1 MAEKQSNKDRLKEI
15 TDGIEQG
22 IRELF
27 DSDQYRRYLS
37 TMSRFHRYSL
47 NNVMLIHMQRPD
59 ATLVAGFNKWR
70 DQFGRNVKKGE
81 KGIKIIAPTPFKKKV
96 EKVKLDPDTQAPMLD
111 RDGNAIME
119 EKEIQIPLFKVV
131 SVFDVSQTE
140 GKPLPEL
147 VSNLNGSVQQY
158 EIFMEALRRS
168 SPVPIEI
175 KPIGRDSDGFFS
187 LTDQSITIRAG
198 MSEVQT
204 VCAAIHEIA
213 HSKLHNYDKAEDV
226 SPWKIVMVSDGGT
239 KRDYKPALENPS
251 SASKIF
257 CRELDIRVAQIME
270 PDVRQSRLFQ
280 QHLHPVVGGTG
291 SHRFLRGQWFREDP
305 LTDGVFFPLL

>member
-1 MAEKQSNKDRLKEI
+1 MRRNAPVQEMVYHLCRGSYFCIRKEFTMAEKQSNKDRLKEI

-59 ATLVAGFNKWR
+59 ATLVAGFNKWC

-119 EKEIQIPLFKVV
+119 EKEIP
-131 SVFDVSQTE
+131 
-140 GKPLPEL
+140 
-147 VSNLNGSVQQY
+147 
-158 EIFMEALRRS
+158 
-168 SPVPIEI
+168 
-175 KPIGRDSDGFFS
+175 
-187 LTDQSITIRAG
+187 
-198 MSEVQT
+198 
-204 VCAAIHEIA
+204 
-213 HSKLHNYDKAEDV
+213 
-226 SPWKIVMVSDGGT
+226 
-239 KRDYKPALENPS
+239 
-251 SASKIF
+251 
-257 CRELDIRVAQIME
+257 
-270 PDVRQSRLFQ
+270 
-280 QHLHPVVGGTG
+280 
-291 SHRFLRGQWFREDP
+291 
-305 LTDGVFFPLL
+305 

>member
-168 SPVPIEI
+168 SPVPMEI
-175 KPIGRDSDGFFS
+175 KPISRDSDGFFS

-239 KRDYKPALENPS
+239 KRDYTEMRGYLAADET
-251 SASKIF
+251 
-257 CRELDIRVAQIME
+257 ELRD
-270 PDVRQSRLFQ
+270 
-280 QHLHPVVGGTG
+280 
-291 SHRFLRGQWFREDP
+291 
-305 LTDGVFFPLL
+305 LTDSSIGKLRQMSDADYEALDLFPDFDKEDTDAE

>member
-1 MAEKQSNKDRLKEI
+1 MQEMVYHLCRGSYFCIGKEFTMAEKQSNKDRLKEI

-119 EKEIQIPLFKVV
+119 EKEIQIPLFKVLEILMNLWQKAL
-131 SVFDVSQTE
+131 SGDRA
-140 GKPLPEL
+140 KP
-147 VSNLNGSVQQY
+147 
-158 EIFMEALRRS
+158 
-168 SPVPIEI
+168 
-175 KPIGRDSDGFFS
+175 GRDPG
-187 LTDQSITIRAG
+187 R
-198 MSEVQT
+198 V
-204 VCAAIHEIA
+204 
-213 HSKLHNYDKAEDV
+213 
-226 SPWKIVMVSDGGT
+226 P
-239 KRDYKPALENPS
+239 KR
-251 SASKIF
+251 
-257 CRELDIRVAQIME
+257 R
-270 PDVRQSRLFQ
+270 
-280 QHLHPVVGGTG
+280 
-291 SHRFLRGQWFREDP
+291 
-305 LTDGVFFPLL
+305 